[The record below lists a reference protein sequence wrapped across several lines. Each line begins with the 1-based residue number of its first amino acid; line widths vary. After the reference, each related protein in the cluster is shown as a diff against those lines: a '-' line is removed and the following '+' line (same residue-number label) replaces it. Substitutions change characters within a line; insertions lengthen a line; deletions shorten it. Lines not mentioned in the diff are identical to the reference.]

1 MDPKLIIAD
10 KLAAGVRDFLE
21 ASTGVWTQDLIL
33 KQALEWATSSEA
45 VAIGSLLANK
55 FSKADEDLVLAKDA
69 AIWNHELLQ
78 SVDAS
83 GKFAQATQEIRD
95 TVWDYCKSIAD
106 PLTMY
111 RVYASVPTNLMDV
124 IQDITKDFQ
133 GQMAEGSF
141 DAKNFNP
148 MTLGQKVFDKLG
160 PQQIQD
166 ISKQLMG
173 TLGNDPSQLM
183 RMMSSM
189 QSMIPGGSS
198 GMPGLSEMSKLA
210 ESFGSGGPNIASLM
224 SDPNMMDLVTKMMKK
239 D

>member
-1 MDPKLIIAD
+1 
-10 KLAAGVRDFLE
+10 
-21 ASTGVWTQDLIL
+21 
-33 KQALEWATSSEA
+33 
-45 VAIGSLLANK
+45 
-55 FSKADEDLVLAKDA
+55 
-69 AIWNHELLQ
+69 
-78 SVDAS
+78 
-83 GKFAQATQEIRD
+83 
-95 TVWDYCKSIAD
+95 
-106 PLTMY
+106 
-111 RVYASVPTNLMDV
+111 MDV

-173 TLGNDPSQLM
+173 TIGNDPSQLL

-189 QSMIPGGSS
+189 QSMIPGGSTN
-198 GMPGLSEMSKLA
+198 MPGLSEMSSMAQSLG
-210 ESFGSGGPNIASLM
+210 GSGGLANLM
-224 SDPNMMDLVTKMMKK
+224 SDPKMMDLVSKMMKK

>member
-1 MDPKLIIAD
+1 
-10 KLAAGVRDFLE
+10 
-21 ASTGVWTQDLIL
+21 
-33 KQALEWATSSEA
+33 
-45 VAIGSLLANK
+45 
-55 FSKADEDLVLAKDA
+55 
-69 AIWNHELLQ
+69 
-78 SVDAS
+78 
-83 GKFAQATQEIRD
+83 
-95 TVWDYCKSIAD
+95 
-106 PLTMY
+106 MY
-111 RVYASVPTNLMDV
+111 RVYAAVPTNLMDV

-173 TLGNDPSQLM
+173 SIGNDPSQLL

-189 QSMIPGGSS
+189 QSMIPGGAA
-198 GMPGLSEMSKLA
+198 GIPGLSEMSSMAQSL
-210 ESFGSGGPNIASLM
+210 GSGGGLGSLM
-224 SDPNMMDLVTKMMKK
+224 SDPNMMDIVTKMMKK